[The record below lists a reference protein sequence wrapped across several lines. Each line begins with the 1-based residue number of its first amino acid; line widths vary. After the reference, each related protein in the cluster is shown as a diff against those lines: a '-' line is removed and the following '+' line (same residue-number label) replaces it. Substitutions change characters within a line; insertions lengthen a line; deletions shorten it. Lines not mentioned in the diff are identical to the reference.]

1 MRKLYFIIILLLTF
15 SFTGVKA
22 QNIITARI
30 DTAAIRSI
38 VNEVNSDSVRSVIQS
53 LQNYGTRF
61 LSNPNRRQ
69 IYKWIK
75 NKFISYGYTDVT
87 IDSFYCNTTWNQLG
101 ITMQYNVIA
110 KLPGT
115 AYPNQYYITG
125 GHYDSFSYGS
135 VYNAP
140 GADDNASGTA
150 AVLEA
155 ARVIKKRNY
164 QPASSLLFIAFA
176 AEELMMY
183 GDSGSEHYAYEARQA
198 NMNIKLMVNNDM
210 ISNSPFNPAYSQVKI
225 NSYDGFASQAAFAAE
240 MTRKYSLVTP
250 VAGALNQAA
259 DGYSFYNQNYP
270 TVYFEEYNF
279 SPFYHSS
286 SDMIGN
292 YNMAY
297 CAEVIKASC
306 ATLLSYMENTVGNE
320 KNISLPNEFV
330 LNQNYPN
337 PFNPSTTIEYTVPN
351 AGTPYMASIQVSI
364 KVYDVLGREINTI
377 VDGLKSP
384 GKYSV
389 QFSGTGIPSGIYF
402 YVLNSGG
409 TTITKKMMLLK

>member
-1 MRKLYFIIILLLTF
+1 MRKIYFLLIF
-15 SFTGVKA
+15 FIFIAITGIRA
-22 QNIITARI
+22 QNYYSARI
-30 DTAAIRSI
+30 DTAAIRNI
-38 VNEVNSDSVRSVIQS
+38 VNEVNADSVKSVIQS
-53 LQNYGTRF
+53 LQNFGTRF
-61 LSNPNRRQ
+61 LSNSNRRQ
-69 IYKWIK
+69 IYKWIR
-75 NKFISYGYTDVT
+75 NKFLSYGYTDVT

-115 AYPNQYYITG
+115 VYPNQYYITG
-125 GHYDSFSYGS
+125 GHYDSYSNGS
-135 VYNAP
+135 VYTAP

-183 GDSGSEHYAYEARQA
+183 GDSGSEHYAYEARQS

-210 ISNSPFNPAYSQVKI
+210 ISNSPVDPKYSQVKI
-225 NSYDGFASQAAFAAE
+225 NSYSGFASQAALAAD
-240 MTRKYSLVTP
+240 MTRKYSLVAP
-250 VAGALNQAA
+250 VGGALNQAA

-292 YNMAY
+292 YNMPY

-306 ATLLSYMENTVGNE
+306 ATLLSYMETTVGNE
-320 KNISLPNEFV
+320 KSESLPNDFA
-330 LNQNYPN
+330 LFQNYPN
-337 PFNPSTTIEYTVPN
+337 PFNPTTIIDYTVPPVETQN
-351 AGTPYMASIQVSI
+351 LASQYVSLKI
-364 KVYDVLGREINTI
+364 YDVLGREIKTL
-377 VDGLKSP
+377 VDGFKSP

-389 QFSGTGIPSGIYF
+389 QFSGAGLPSGIYF

-409 TTITKKMMLLK
+409 IGITRKMMLLK